1 MISILLKRVASL
13 YLQNK
18 TIKSQISTKNSEVEL
33 YWKKESKIN
42 YGKLEINNSIENFEK
57 SCKGW

>member
-18 TIKSQISTKNSEVEL
+18 TIKSQISTKNSEATL
-33 YWKKESKIN
+33 KKGIKN
-42 YGKLEINNSIENFEK
+42 KLRQT
-57 SCKGW
+57 

>member
-33 YWKKESKIN
+33 HWKKESKIN